1 MSGYEYSD
9 VNVTISQTGSIA
21 RSGSGSVTLS
31 GTATWKYRAI
41 YSDGTTGEWQ
51 NGSGT
56 PDIYQKMNGP
66 LNLNGVT
73 VTAPGENTQVE
84 QANASDFRAG
94 ISLGGTTYY
103 SSTTNVSQPGYNL
116 STINITIAG
125 PNEFGYEGEMIFSA
139 DKSFPGT
146 VTLGVVY
153 ENSGTGSESL
163 VTFTYSQVSGNYGSN
178 YKIDWKTTDGSTGP
192 YATISRVYVKKVVVN
207 GAVYNDTPI
216 YYVGDICYMLNMA
229 APEDEGSE

>member
-31 GTATWKYRAI
+31 GTATWKYRAV
-41 YSDGTTGEWQ
+41 YSNGTYGEWL

-94 ISLGGTTYY
+94 
-103 SSTTNVSQPGYNL
+103 P
-116 STINITIAG
+116 
-125 PNEFGYEGEMIFSA
+125 
-139 DKSFPGT
+139 
-146 VTLGVVY
+146 
-153 ENSGTGSESL
+153 
-163 VTFTYSQVSGNYGSN
+163 
-178 YKIDWKTTDGSTGP
+178 
-192 YATISRVYVKKVVVN
+192 SRPRPFY
-207 GAVYNDTPI
+207 
-216 YYVGDICYMLNMA
+216 L
-229 APEDEGSE
+229 